1 MGPAPLL
8 GAVRLMPMRYSELAG
23 RVVALRGEA
32 IGRGSHIQLAKEV
45 MPLPGHMPEPVNPL
59 TRGPGLPDLPAGAI
73 PRPAAMNRR
82 INEQL
87 PRP

>member
-1 MGPAPLL
+1 
-8 GAVRLMPMRYSELAG
+8 
-23 RVVALRGEA
+23 VALRGEA
-32 IGRGSHIQLAKEV
+32 AGQGSHIQLAKEV
-45 MPLPGHMPEPVNPL
+45 MHIARKHAGTSQSFD
-59 TRGPGLPDLPAGAI
+59 TRSRSAHLPAGAI